1 MNWTLGLSYA
11 LDFLKPLNF
20 EVDGR
25 SHHGMH
31 DASYLEYCAGKA
43 VVSLYILPERFLAEF
58 EGCPL

>member
-20 EVDGR
+20 AVDGR

-31 DASYLEYCAGKA
+31 DASCLE
-43 VVSLYILPERFLAEF
+43 
-58 EGCPL
+58 